1 MIQPGIY
8 LHYKGKRY
16 EVIGNALHSET
27 REALV
32 VYRPLYETPDVPEG
46 MLWVRPAVMFEEMV
60 EVAGALVPRFRFLA
74 VVERPEHSSGQSPV
88 TE

>member
-1 MIQPGIY
+1 MIETGIY

-32 VYRPLYETPDVPEG
+32 VYRPLYDTPDVPEG
-46 MLWVRPAVMFEEMV
+46 MLWVRPAAMFNETVLVDGV
-60 EVAGALVPRFRFLA
+60 ESPRFRLLL
-74 VVERPEHSSGQSPV
+74 RGG
-88 TE
+88 